1 MTEYRGDGL
10 RAEKIKEDM
19 RIAQEDLEIRKRKL
33 TESLEMKDHKS
44 KFTATYDAVA
54 SEISAATVG
63 LVTIDEMKR
72 TQERVIAERE
82 RKLVQM
88 EKDKVTEAKEKIKA
102 KERKREKERKKLKTL
117 SFNYEEDEGEEE
129 ELDGDGDS
137 GKKELKAVV
146 EEMKEKKKVADAT
159 SPEVGVK
166 KKRFGMNPDVET
178 KFLPDRDRD
187 DEENFLREK
196 LRLEWDRMQKTVK
209 EEEVDIVYSYWDGSG
224 HKHTVSMRKGN
235 TIYQF
240 LCKVLDLI
248 RNEFPEL
255 KTASGDGLMYVKED
269 LIIPQTNS
277 FYDFIVSR
285 ARGKSGPL
293 FNFDVKEEEVEESGV
308 HAGKVI
314 LRSWYERNKHI
325 FPASR
330 WEPYDPT
337 KVYSTYEAPNPFN
350 DFRLAGEE
358 DQESGGSIL
367 ARLASGAD
375 AGLGGTATECKCSK
389 SNICEM
395 HYKST
400 NR

>member
-1 MTEYRGDGL
+1 
-10 RAEKIKEDM
+10 
-19 RIAQEDLEIRKRKL
+19 
-33 TESLEMKDHKS
+33 
-44 KFTATYDAVA
+44 
-54 SEISAATVG
+54 
-63 LVTIDEMKR
+63 MKR

-137 GKKELKAVV
+137 GKRELKAVV

-240 LCKVLDLI
+240 LCKVPVTIHPSSIARHLSPVTHHPSIFTLHPSPQVLDLI

-255 KTASGDGLMYVKED
+255 KTASGDGLMCVRQGSND
-269 LIIPQTNS
+269 
-277 FYDFIVSR
+277 D
-285 ARGKSGPL
+285 
-293 FNFDVKEEEVEESGV
+293 
-308 HAGKVI
+308 
-314 LRSWYERNKHI
+314 
-325 FPASR
+325 
-330 WEPYDPT
+330 DP
-337 KVYSTYEAPNPFN
+337 EA
-350 DFRLAGEE
+350 LH
-358 DQESGGSIL
+358 Q
-367 ARLASGAD
+367 
-375 AGLGGTATECKCSK
+375 
-389 SNICEM
+389 
-395 HYKST
+395 
-400 NR
+400 